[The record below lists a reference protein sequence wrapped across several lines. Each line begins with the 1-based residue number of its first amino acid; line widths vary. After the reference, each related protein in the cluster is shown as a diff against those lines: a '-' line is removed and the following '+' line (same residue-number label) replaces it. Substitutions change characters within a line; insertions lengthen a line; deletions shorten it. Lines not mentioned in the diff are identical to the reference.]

1 MYKKG
6 VFLMLMVKKTS
17 RKRSNYKDIINYV

>member
-1 MYKKG
+1 MYKKD
-6 VFLMLMVKKTS
+6 VFLKLVVKKTS

>member
-6 VFLMLMVKKTS
+6 VFLKLMVKKTS
-17 RKRSNYKDIINYV
+17 RKRSNYKDITNYV

>member
-6 VFLMLMVKKTS
+6 VFLKLMVKKTS